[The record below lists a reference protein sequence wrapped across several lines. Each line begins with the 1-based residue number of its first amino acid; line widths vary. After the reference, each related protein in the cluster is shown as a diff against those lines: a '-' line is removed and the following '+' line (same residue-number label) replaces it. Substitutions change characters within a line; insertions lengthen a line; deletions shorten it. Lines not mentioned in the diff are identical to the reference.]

1 MTQIFVSL
9 SLIMTAVPVLEKHL
23 RNEPKKTSHSRIKRL
38 RGIVRPQYPLRV
50 GEVPRFYDVS
60 GSTLEIL
67 EIVSK
72 SEADLWLARYAS
84 PQ

>member
-1 MTQIFVSL
+1 MTQILVSL
-9 SLIMTAVPVLEKHL
+9 SLIMTAVSVLEKHL
-23 RNEPKKTSHSRIKRL
+23 RNGPKKTSRSRIKRL
-38 RGIVRPQYPLRV
+38 RGIVQPQYPLPV
-50 GEVPRFYDVS
+50 GEIPRFYDVS
-60 GSTLEIL
+60 GSTIEIL